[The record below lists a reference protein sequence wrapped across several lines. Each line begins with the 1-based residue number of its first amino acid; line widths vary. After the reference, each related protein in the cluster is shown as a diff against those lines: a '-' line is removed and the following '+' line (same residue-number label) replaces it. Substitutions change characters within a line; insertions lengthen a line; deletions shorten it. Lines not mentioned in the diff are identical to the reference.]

1 MAKIKSHKTPEQ
13 IAKKHGVSVSS
24 IQKQLNIGIPI
35 EHEHTKDKDLATDIA
50 LQHLGEFPD
59 YYTRLKKMEKSAKNI
74 KEAHEESRFC
84 PLCDKREKRSEC
96 SYGENAWDKVSVK
109 DEEYS
114 MARSELKTIDDA
126 VQKLMMKVG
135 KGEGKLEAWVQ
146 SKITRAADYIDT
158 AADYV
163 AGGEMEESFTIN
175 PAAHK
180 VATKRRKIE
189 ALTTSSN
196 SNEASVAKAK
206 LGKTTE
212 LPKIKKEERLVD
224 KIIGEEKKKMKGKN
238 PCWKGYEMVGTKN
251 KSGKE
256 VPNCVPKESVTIQD
270 ANGNDYIE
278 FIDIITPEPL
288 ISEATTRLQA
298 QTGNLIAVIL
308 SWKGKTYSLTMFF
321 PQVKMP
327 SRKEVEYE
335 LQKVYPGSK
344 VLQFNVTTVRGDQP
358 IIQVQNTKSKNYL
371 LNNKTIGEEVELN
384 EISDGKVKA
393 VRNAREKQ
401 WNKQFGKKRVQ
412 DPTDDMVDKVDKLI
426 DQRNKRTG
434 SKVKKTTMG
443 QLRDKYTKNRLGEE
457 VEIDEGL
464 DMKTFKANRKKAK
477 AAATRTDAVKRGHV
491 GKEWYNSGRRYSPDE
506 AKISRANMDDEE
518 RRTRHRS
525 AVDPDNEDDNNY
537 SADKTKN
544 PKKLR
549 KQKAMGEVSEA
560 KNDSYLETDMKK
572 RQKNNEKAI
581 VDMKKTKGYADMVK
595 AARKHFGEEVEI
607 SEAKKSEMPCNQ
619 PKAQAHGSGE
629 TGKSHVVKAC
639 EGGKEKLIRFGQ
651 LGVKGSPKKE
661 GESKEYASRRH
672 RFQTRHAKNISKG
685 KMSAAYW
692 ANKVKW

>member
-1 MAKIKSHKTPEQ
+1 MAKLKSHKTPEQ

-24 IQKQLNIGIPI
+24 IQKQLKIGIPI

-74 KEAHEESRFC
+74 KEAHEESRYC

-135 KGEGKLEAWVQ
+135 KGEGNLEAWVQ
-146 SKITRAADYIDT
+146 SKITKAADYIDT

-163 AGGEMEESFTIN
+163 AGGEMEES
-175 PAAHK
+175 
-180 VATKRRKIE
+180 
-189 ALTTSSN
+189 TS
-196 SNEASVAKAK
+196 
-206 LGKTTE
+206 
-212 LPKIKKEERLVD
+212 PLVS
-224 KIIGEEKKKMKGKN
+224 KIIDEEKKKGLWANIHAKRKRGERPAKPGEKGYPETLDIEEGIEQARKNVGASKCWKNKKLGNPPTKMKG
-238 PCWKGYEMVGTKN
+238 
-251 KSGKE
+251 GKE
-256 VPNCVPKESVTIQD
+256 VPNCESVTIQD
-270 ANGNDYIE
+270 ANGNDYVE
-278 FIDIITPEPL
+278 FIDLITPEPL

-335 LQKVYPGSK
+335 IQKVYPGSK

-358 IIQVQNTKSKNYL
+358 IIQVQNTQSKNYL
-371 LNNKTIGEEVELN
+371 LNNKNIGEEVELN
-384 EISDGKVKA
+384 EISDRKVKA

-412 DPTDDMVDKVDKLI
+412 DPTDDMVDKVDRLI

-443 QLRDKYTKNRLGEE
+443 QLRDKHTKNRL
-457 VEIDEGL
+457 
-464 DMKTFKANRKKAK
+464 
-477 AAATRTDAVKRGHV
+477 
-491 GKEWYNSGRRYSPDE
+491 
-506 AKISRANMDDEE
+506 
-518 RRTRHRS
+518 
-525 AVDPDNEDDNNY
+525 
-537 SADKTKN
+537 
-544 PKKLR
+544 
-549 KQKAMGEVSEA
+549 
-560 KNDSYLETDMKK
+560 
-572 RQKNNEKAI
+572 
-581 VDMKKTKGYADMVK
+581 
-595 AARKHFGEEVEI
+595 GEEVEI
-607 SEAKKSEMPCNQ
+607 SEAKKSEMPCNK
-619 PKAQAHGSGE
+619 PKAEAHGSGE

-651 LGVKGSPKKE
+651 KGVKGSPKKK

-672 RFQTRHAKNISKG
+672 RFQTRHAKNIAKG

>member
-13 IAKKHGVSVSS
+13 IAKKHGVKVSS
-24 IQKQLNIGIPI
+24 IEKQLKIGIPI

-135 KGEGKLEAWVQ
+135 KGEGNLEAWVQ
-146 SKITRAADYIDT
+146 SKITKAADYIDT

-163 AGGEMEESFTIN
+163 AGGEMEESRS
-175 PAAHK
+175 P
-180 VATKRRKIE
+180 
-189 ALTTSSN
+189 
-196 SNEASVAKAK
+196 
-206 LGKTTE
+206 
-212 LPKIKKEERLVD
+212 LVD
-224 KIIGEEKKKMKGKN
+224 KIIDEEKKKMKGKD
-238 PCWKGYEMVGTKN
+238 PCWKGYEMVGTK
-251 KSGKE
+251 KKGGKE

-298 QTGNLIAVIL
+298 QTGNLIAAIL

-327 SRKEVEYE
+327 SRKDVEYE

-358 IIQVQNTKSKNYL
+358 ILQVQNSRSKNYL
-371 LNNKTIGEEVELN
+371 LNNKNI
-384 EISDGKVKA
+384 
-393 VRNAREKQ
+393 
-401 WNKQFGKKRVQ
+401 
-412 DPTDDMVDKVDKLI
+412 
-426 DQRNKRTG
+426 
-434 SKVKKTTMG
+434 
-443 QLRDKYTKNRLGEE
+443 GEE
-457 VEIDEGL
+457 VEID
-464 DMKTFKANRKKAK
+464 
-477 AAATRTDAVKRGHV
+477 
-491 GKEWYNSGRRYSPDE
+491 
-506 AKISRANMDDEE
+506 
-518 RRTRHRS
+518 
-525 AVDPDNEDDNNY
+525 
-537 SADKTKN
+537 
-544 PKKLR
+544 
-549 KQKAMGEVSEA
+549 
-560 KNDSYLETDMKK
+560 
-572 RQKNNEKAI
+572 
-581 VDMKKTKGYADMVK
+581 
-595 AARKHFGEEVEI
+595 
-607 SEAKKSEMPCNQ
+607 EAKKSEMPCNQ

-661 GESKEYASRRH
+661 GESKEYASRRQ
-672 RFQTRHAKNISKG
+672 RFQTRHAKNIAKG